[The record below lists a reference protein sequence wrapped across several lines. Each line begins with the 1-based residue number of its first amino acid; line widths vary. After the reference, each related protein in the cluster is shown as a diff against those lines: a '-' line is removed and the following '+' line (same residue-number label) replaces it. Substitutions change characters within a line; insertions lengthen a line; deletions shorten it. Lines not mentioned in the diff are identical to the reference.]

1 MLAALKQELFL
12 RADYLPNKQL
22 DTIYI
27 GGGTPSLLNSHE
39 LNDLFDAILQIY
51 SIAPTAEITLEANP
65 DDLTL
70 QKLNELRQTPINRLS
85 IGIQSFNDADLLF
98 MNRAHNATQADFCIK
113 AAQDMGF
120 DNLSIDLIYGSPST
134 THAIWQQNVA
144 KALAYRT
151 AHLSCYCLTV
161 EPKTALDSFVKRKK
175 APPVDEEQAAQ
186 QFEYLIHCTEQAG
199 YLHYEISNFCLPNR
213 FAQHNSSYWKGS
225 NYLGIGPSAHSFNQT
240 SRQWNVANNAQ
251 YIKAINNHSIPAEIE
266 QLSTNQQFNEYLL
279 TSLRTIWGCDL
290 AYINHHFGNAFAN
303 YLQTAIKQFDGLVVQ
318 NQNILSLNTKGK
330 LLADKITSELFL
342 VDE

>member
-120 DNLSIDLIYGSPST
+120 DNIIIDLI
-134 THAIWQQNVA
+134 
-144 KALAYRT
+144 
-151 AHLSCYCLTV
+151 
-161 EPKTALDSFVKRKK
+161 
-175 APPVDEEQAAQ
+175 
-186 QFEYLIHCTEQAG
+186 
-199 YLHYEISNFCLPNR
+199 
-213 FAQHNSSYWKGS
+213 
-225 NYLGIGPSAHSFNQT
+225 
-240 SRQWNVANNAQ
+240 
-251 YIKAINNHSIPAEIE
+251 
-266 QLSTNQQFNEYLL
+266 
-279 TSLRTIWGCDL
+279 
-290 AYINHHFGNAFAN
+290 
-303 YLQTAIKQFDGLVVQ
+303 
-318 NQNILSLNTKGK
+318 
-330 LLADKITSELFL
+330 
-342 VDE
+342 